1 MRRFDEISF
10 EGIESKMMQP
20 QITVDAEI
28 SLNAITPKFV
38 QGLSLFNPFGPENEN
53 PVFVTRGVQDAG
65 GSKLVG
71 RGFHHIKLEL
81 VDRTVS
87 EPVQA
92 IAFSSDTHFK
102 KIKEKQPVDICY
114 TIEENRHGGSSY
126 TQLLI
131 KDIMG

>member
-1 MRRFDEISF
+1 MR
-10 EGIESKMMQP
+10 P

-28 SLNAITPKFV
+28 SLSDITPKFV
-38 QGLSLFNPFGPENEN
+38 QGLSMFNPFGPENEN
-53 PVFVTRGVQDAG
+53 PVFVTRGVLDAG

-81 VDRTVS
+81 VDKTVS

-92 IAFSSDTHFK
+92 IAFSSDAHFK

-114 TIEENRHGGSSY
+114 TIEENRHGGKAF

-131 KDIMG
+131 KDIKN

>member
-1 MRRFDEISF
+1 MPEGASWWDADSTIS
-10 EGIESKMMQP
+10 
-20 QITVDAEI
+20 
-28 SLNAITPKFV
+28 
-38 QGLSLFNPFGPENEN
+38 
-53 PVFVTRGVQDAG
+53 
-65 GSKLVG
+65 
-71 RGFHHIKLEL
+71 LEL